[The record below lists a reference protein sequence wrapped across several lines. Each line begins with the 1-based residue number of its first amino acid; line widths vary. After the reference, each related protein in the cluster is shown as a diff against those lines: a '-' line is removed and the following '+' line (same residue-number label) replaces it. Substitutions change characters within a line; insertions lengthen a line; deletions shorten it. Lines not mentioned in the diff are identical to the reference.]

1 MSVVA
6 ERKRREFLTARQ
18 SYLGGTDVAAIL
30 GVSKWSTP
38 LQVWREKTSEPD
50 PDPDAGT
57 LAMRRGLA
65 LEDFIADEFTRAKP
79 GFVTYRPRP
88 IVRDDWGFPAGA
100 SVDRFVATEEHPRTP
115 VAILEAKTAF
125 KYGWRDWNEET
136 GELPDAYYIQ
146 QQWYLAVTDLPLSY
160 GAADIGDP
168 GALRIIPTRPDRRIQ
183 RRCIEAAREFW
194 ERHVLTGIPPEP
206 SGADGDARILR
217 ELYRRTIPDPPVV
230 LDGPEAAQLA
240 ADYLRFKHDADAAK
254 REAET
259 AKQKLCA
266 LMGEHE
272 RALAGGYLLSWKPQE
287 RTTIDTKALRV
298 AHPAIAGE
306 FTRTTETR
314 VFGTPK
320 ETR

>member
-1 MSVVA
+1 MSTA
-6 ERKRREFLTARQ
+6 TQERERRAFLEARRA
-18 SYLGGTDVAAIL
+18 YLGGTDVAAIL

-38 LQVWREKTSEPD
+38 LQVWREKTSA

-65 LEDFIADEFTRAKP
+65 LEPFIAREFERDHPGLVTFRSKP
-79 GFVTYRPRP
+79 V
-88 IVRDDWGFPAGA
+88 VRTDWGFPAGA
-100 SVDRFVATEEHPRTP
+100 SVDRFVAERAHPRTP

-125 KYGWRDWNEET
+125 QYGWREWDEKT
-136 GELPDAYYIQ
+136 GELPDAYFVQ
-146 QQWYLAVTDLPLSY
+146 QQWYLAVTELPLSY
-160 GAADIGDP
+160 GAADVGDP
-168 GALRIIPTRPDRRIQ
+168 ARLRTVPVHANPAIQ
-183 RRCIEAAREFW
+183 ERCVEAARTFW
-194 ERHVLTGIPPEP
+194 HEHVLTGIPPEP

-272 RALAGGYLLSWKPQE
+272 RALAGGYLLSWKAQE
-287 RTTIDTKALRV
+287 RTTIDTKALRA

>member
-1 MSVVA
+1 MSTVA
-6 ERKRREFLTARQ
+6 ERKRRAFLEGRRT
-18 SYLGGTDVAAIL
+18 YIGGTDVAAIL
-30 GVSKWSTP
+30 GISPWSSP
-38 LQVWREKTSEPD
+38 LQVWREKTNPVPETDGSS
-50 PDPDAGT
+50 

-79 GFVTYRPRP
+79 GLVTYRPKP
-88 IVRDDWGFPAGA
+88 VVRTDWGFPAGA
-100 SVDRFVATEEHPRTP
+100 SVDRMVATTEHPRTP

-136 GELPDAYYIQ
+136 GDLPPAYYVQ
-146 QQWYLAVTDLPLSY
+146 QQWYLAVTELPLSY

-194 ERHVLTGIPPEP
+194 ERHVLTGQPPQP
-206 SGADGDARILR
+206 NGSDGDAAVLR
-217 ELYRRTIPDPPVV
+217 DLYRDPLPDPAVP
-230 LDGPEAAQLA
+230 LDDPEAARLLRTYLEA
-240 ADYLRFKHDADAAK
+240 KGTADSAK
-254 REAET
+254 REAES
-259 AKQKLCA
+259 AKQQLCA

-272 RALAGGYLLSWKPQE
+272 KALVDGYLLTWKTQR
-287 RTTIDTKALRV
+287 RTTLDTKALRD

-306 FTRTTETR
+306 FSRTTETR

-320 ETR
+320 ETK

>member
-1 MSVVA
+1 MSTA
-6 ERKRREFLTARQ
+6 TQERERRAFLEARRA
-18 SYLGGTDVAAIL
+18 YLGGTDVAAIL

-38 LQVWREKTSEPD
+38 LQVWREKMSA

-65 LEDFIADEFTRAKP
+65 LEPFIAREFERDHPGLVTFRSKP
-79 GFVTYRPRP
+79 VARS
-88 IVRDDWGFPAGA
+88 DWGFPAGA
-100 SVDRFVATEEHPRTP
+100 SVDRMVARREKPRTP

-125 KYGWRDWNEET
+125 QYGWREWDEKT
-136 GELPDAYYIQ
+136 GELPDAYYVQ
-146 QQWYLAVTDLPLSY
+146 QQWYLAVTGLPLSY
-160 GAADIGDP
+160 GTADVGDP
-168 GALRIIPTRPDRRIQ
+168 ERLRTVLVIANPAIQ
-183 RRCIEAAREFW
+183 KRCIDAARTFW
-194 ERHVLTGIPPEP
+194 HEHVLTGIPPEP
-206 SGADGDARILR
+206 SGTEDDARILR
-217 ELYRRTIPDPPVV
+217 QTYRGTIPDPPLV
-230 LDGPEAAQLA
+230 LDAPEAAGLVSTYLA
-240 ADYLRFKHDADAAK
+240 AKAASDAAK

-272 RALAGGYLLSWKPQE
+272 RALAGGYLLSWKAQE
-287 RTTIDTKALRV
+287 RTTIDTKALRA

-306 FTRTTETR
+306 FTRTTKTR